1 MLLIIAYLVFGGI
14 PGINGTQI
22 AQITQISFFLK
33 CDELSGEDIRG
44 GA

>member
-1 MLLIIAYLVFGGI
+1 MSTIIVSGVWGV
-14 PGINGTQI
+14 PGVNGTQI

-33 CDELSGEDIRG
+33 CDGLSGKDIRD